1 MIIRQWLKLPYYS
14 YRKKGLERRATVHPF
29 YIMSEEHKMTKQD
42 KLVLTITL
50 AAIFFGVFG
59 LGIIG
64 LVFNL
69 SG

>member
-1 MIIRQWLKLPYYS
+1 MLLIDLGRTT
-14 YRKKGLERRATVHPF
+14 ERLF

-59 LGIIG
+59 LGLIG
-64 LVFNL
+64 LIFNL
-69 SG
+69 SN